1 MSHAG
6 RVLRS
11 SMSRRLAALG
21 AVTTL
26 LATCLAGLGA
36 SSAVAAPA
44 AAASTTPFYA
54 VQRVHTRVP
63 AGVMPW
69 DPSWSPDGKHIL
81 FQDDNHGFE
90 WYANANGTGVHCIS
104 CRMADHPKIIGGF
117 TYAFP
122 DNKRMLLANEL
133 GDSVYVLECAPTL
146 FNCRSHRWLPVDLSG
161 DETPGEPNLGRRTY
175 HLAPDG
181 VHLAYSIT
189 RPDGLVMMIAAL
201 QREPT
206 EYKLVDYRVINPS
219 GPRDALDPN
228 PDGWANGGSLDE
240 FKSFADGGRSAII
253 LSDPSGLVPQQEKID
268 LATGKVTELTGYPDW
283 NEDGAL
289 SPDDRSLLT
298 ESWRTEHRL
307 TSLGLMPLARPFITL
322 GAPIVAI
329 YYVSS
334 RPGFACDLQPWL
346 LPAGGDRGG
355 ALVGQ
360 PLNPYDGGQT
370 ISGNDLEGQQ
380 VWSPDSTR
388 VLLQGRSLRRPPAGA
403 NSYLLQKGPAPSD
416 LIVAH
421 ILRSPTKPIRPV
433 TTRVGSWAPAPQQY
447 KSSFDMPG
455 VHTVRGQRSGTA
467 VIDLGGNV
475 IGGRFSV
482 TYKHYSDD
490 GKHFLDGTQ
499 TIDGGVETSTTI
511 SDNLTATNAGG
522 HQIGYLRANLTFS
535 QIQPPPP
542 AGDPGVTFTG
552 TVSSAWMG
560 KTASGLPE
568 VGACPNTMPRPLHL
582 QIHNTQAGRTLTIH
596 ITANS
601 HGDIRPVQGAT
612 VKLLG
617 HMIISDRRGL
627 AVLKLPPAGEPRTT
641 TVTAS
646 AGNTFKPASA
656 RMKLRRPPA

>member
-1 MSHAG
+1 MIYVG
-6 RVLRS
+6 VRS
-11 SMSRRLAALG
+11 SVSGCCGARRMVGALLMTWVAAL
-21 AVTTL
+21 AVL
-26 LATCLAGLGA
+26 
-36 SSAVAAPA
+36 SALAAPA
-44 AAASTTPFYA
+44 ANSSTMPFYA
-54 VQRVHTRVP
+54 VQRVHMKVP

-90 WYANANGTGVHCIS
+90 WFANANGTGVHCIS
-104 CRMADHPKIIGGF
+104 CRMSDHPKIIGGF
-117 TYAFP
+117 TYVFP

-133 GDSVYVLECAPTL
+133 GNSVYVLECAPSL

-206 EYKLVDYRVINPS
+206 EYKLVDYHVVNPS
-219 GPRDALDPN
+219 GPRNTLDPN
-228 PDGWANGGSLDE
+228 PAGWANGGSLDE

-253 LSDPSGLVPQQEKID
+253 LSDPSGLVPQQEKIN
-268 LATGKVTELTGYPDW
+268 LATGKVTQLTSYPDW

-289 SPDDRSLLT
+289 SPDDSSLLT
-298 ESWRTEHRL
+298 ESWRTENRL

-355 ALVGQ
+355 TLVGQ

-370 ISGNDLEGQQ
+370 IAGNDLEGQQ

-421 ILRSPTKPIRPV
+421 ILRPPTKPIQPV
-433 TTRVGSWAPAPQQY
+433 TTRVGNWAPTSQQY

-455 VHTVRGQRSGTA
+455 THTVHGRRSGTA
-467 VIDLGGNV
+467 MIDIDGNV
-475 IGGRFSV
+475 IAGHFSV
-482 TYKHYSDD
+482 TYTHYSDD

-499 TIDGGVETSTTI
+499 TITGSVETSTTI
-511 SDNLTATNAGG
+511 TSNLTATNSAG
-522 HQIGYLRANLTFS
+522 HQIGYQRADLTFS

-542 AGDPGVTFTG
+542 DGDPGVTFNG
-552 TVSSAWMG
+552 TVSSSWMG
-560 KTASGLPE
+560 KTASGLPR
-568 VGACPNTMPRPLHL
+568 VGACPSSMPRPLHL
-582 QIHNTQAGRTLTIH
+582 QLHHTQSGRILTLH
-596 ITANS
+596 VTANS
-601 HGDIRPVQGAT
+601 HGDIRPVEGAT

-617 HMIISDRRGL
+617 RVLTTDRRGL
-627 AVLKLPPAGEPRTT
+627 AVVKLSPSGVQRTITAT
-641 TVTAS
+641 TS
-646 AGNTFKPASA
+646 AGNTFTPAST
-656 RMKLRRPPA
+656 RVKLRRPPH

>member
-1 MSHAG
+1 MSKASLA
-6 RVLRS
+6 VVATVAA
-11 SMSRRLAALG
+11 LAA
-21 AVTTL
+21 
-26 LATCLAGLGA
+26 
-36 SSAVAAPA
+36 SP

-54 VQRVHTRVP
+54 VQRVHMRVP
-63 AGVMPW
+63 TGVMPW

-90 WYANANGTGVHCIS
+90 WFAKADGTGVHCIS
-104 CRMADHPKIIGGF
+104 CRMPDHPKIVGGF
-117 TYAFP
+117 SYVFG

-133 GDSVYVLECAPTL
+133 GDTVYVLECAPTL

-161 DETPGEPNLGRRTY
+161 DATPGQPNLGRRTY

-201 QREPT
+201 QREAT
-206 EYKLVDYRVINPS
+206 AYKLVDYHVVNPS
-219 GPRDALDPN
+219 GPRNSLDPS

-253 LSDPSGLVPQQEKID
+253 LSDPTGLVPQQEKID
-268 LATGKVTELTGYPDW
+268 LATGKVTQLTAYPDW

-289 SPDDRSLLT
+289 SPDGHSLLT

-307 TSLGLMPLARPFITL
+307 TALGLMPLGRPFITL

-355 ALVGQ
+355 TLVGQ

-403 NSYLLQKGPAPSD
+403 NSYLLQKGPAPSE

-421 ILRSPTKPIRPV
+421 ILRRATKPIRPV
-433 TTRVGSWAPAPQQY
+433 TTRVGSWAPSPQQY
-447 KSSFDMPG
+447 RSSFDMPG
-455 VHTVRGQRSGTA
+455 VHTVRGRRAGTA
-467 VIDLGGNV
+467 VIDIGGNI
-475 IGGRFSV
+475 IGGHFAV
-482 TYKHYSDD
+482 TYSHYSDD

-499 TIDGGVETSTTI
+499 TIDGGVQTSTMI
-511 SDNLTATNAGG
+511 ADNLTATDASGKR
-522 HQIGYLRANLTFS
+522 IGSLRANLTFS

-542 AGDPGVTFTG
+542 DGDPGVTFSG
-552 TVSSAWMG
+552 SVSSSWMG
-560 KTASGLPE
+560 KTASGLPR
-568 VGACPNTMPRPLHL
+568 VGACPSTMPRPLRL
-582 QIHNTQAGRTLTIH
+582 QIHDARAGRGLTVRV
-596 ITANS
+596 TADS
-601 HGDIRPVQGAT
+601 HGDVRPVQSAT

-617 HMIISDRRGL
+617 QTATTNRRGIAFFKL
-627 AVLKLPPAGEPRTT
+627 PAVLPRHT
-641 TVTAS
+641 TVRVS
-646 AGNTFKPASA
+646 AGNTFRTAVASV
-656 RMKLRRPPA
+656 RLRHETG